1 MRSIDSITI
10 TDPTKIKKGNFQFI
24 NNFFKKMLNEER
36 DLPFIYLTL
45 RITFFM
51 ISLGIALYFIQGW
64 LFWVVAVVYFY
75 LNNLYFK
82 GPFGLMLHCTSHRK
96 LFKKEYSALN
106 YYLPWIVAPFFGHTP
121 ETYFAHHIGM
131 HHVENNLEEDKSS
144 TMHYQRDS
152 FKDFLRY
159 FGSFF
164 VKGVIELYQYHKK
177 NNRPYFMRR
186 ILAGELSFYILV
198 IVLSI
203 INLPATL
210 MVFIIPFL
218 IFRVIT
224 MMGNWSQ
231 HSFLDVND
239 PGNLYTNSITCINVK
254 YNHKCWNDGYHI
266 NHHLR
271 PNLHWTEYPTHF
283 LDHLPSFAAEKAIVF
298 EGLDYLKVFSLLMK
312 KKYSTLADHV
322 VNINNSFQSKE
333 EIIELL
339 KERTR
344 KVEEPAS

>member
-1 MRSIDSITI
+1 MRAIEAIAI
-10 TDPTKIKKGNFQFI
+10 TDPTSIKRRNISFI
-24 NNFFKKMLNEER
+24 NNFFEKLLNDKR

-45 RITFFM
+45 EITFFM
-51 ISLGIALYFIQGW
+51 ISLGIALFFLQGW
-64 LFWVVAVVYFY
+64 LFWVVSIVYFY

-96 LFKKEYSALN
+96 LFKKEYNFLN

-152 FKDFLRY
+152 IRDFLRY
-159 FGSFF
+159 FGSFL
-164 VKGVIELYQYHKK
+164 VNGVPELYQYHKK
-177 NNRPYFMRR
+177 NNRPYFMKR
-186 ILAGELSFYILV
+186 ILAGELSFYLV
-198 IVLSI
+198 VIALCF
-203 INLPATL
+203 INFPATF
-210 MVFIIPFL
+210 MVFILPFL

-231 HSFLDVND
+231 HSFLDPQD
-239 PGNLYTNSITCINVK
+239 PGNLFTNSITCINVK

-271 PNLHWTEYPTHF
+271 PNLHWTQYPVHF
-283 LDHLPSFAAEKAIVF
+283 QENLPAFAENKSIVF
-298 EGLDYLKVFSLLMK
+298 EGLDYLKIFILLMK
-312 KKYSTLADHV
+312 KDYETLSNHV
-322 VNINNSFQSKE
+322 VNINNMFASKE
-333 EIIELL
+333 EIIDLM

-344 KVEEPAS
+344 RVEKVA

>member
-1 MRSIDSITI
+1 MRSFDSITI
-10 TDPTKIKKGNFQFI
+10 TDPTKIKKRNFQFI

-45 RITFFM
+45 EITFFM

-64 LFWVVAVVYFY
+64 LFWGVALVYFY

-96 LFKKEYSALN
+96 LFKKEYNFLN

-152 FKDFLRY
+152 FKHFLHY

-164 VKGVIELYQYHKK
+164 VKGVLELYQYHKK
-177 NNRPYFMRR
+177 NNRTYFMKR
-186 ILAGELSFYILV
+186 ILAGELTFYILV
-198 IVLSI
+198 IVLSF

-231 HSFLDVND
+231 HSFLDIND

-254 YNHKCWNDGYHI
+254 YNHRCWNDGYHI

-271 PNLHWTEYPTHF
+271 PNMHWTEYPTHF

-298 EGLDYLKVFSLLMK
+298 EGLDYLKVFGLLMK

-322 VNINNSFQSKE
+322 VNINNSFESKE
-333 EIIELL
+333 EIIQLL
-339 KERTR
+339 KDRTR
-344 KVEEPAS
+344 KVEA